1 MIAVQPKIHF
11 LHIELIM
18 KRLIS
23 ALLLLSIASISL
35 PSYADNLSKTRELVD
50 NAIASVNNFTADPDM
65 TYLRRNLGD
74 AV

>member
-35 PSYADNLSKTRELVD
+35 PYYADNLSKTRELVD
-50 NAIASVNNFTADPDM
+50 NATASVKNFTADPDM